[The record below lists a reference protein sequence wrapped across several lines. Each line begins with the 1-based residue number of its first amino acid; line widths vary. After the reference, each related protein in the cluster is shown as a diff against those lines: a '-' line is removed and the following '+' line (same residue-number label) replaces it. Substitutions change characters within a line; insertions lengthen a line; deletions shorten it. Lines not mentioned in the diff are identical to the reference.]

1 MTFRPLLFAIAI
13 LAACGDN
20 AGRYL
25 IDQPVEAEQRRVGAG
40 SIEVRDVT
48 LPAYAADSAIVLQD
62 ADGAL
67 KTVPDALWADN
78 PVSGVTRAIAR
89 NLDLTTTARVAAE
102 PWPLDE
108 GPDLALEVRVD
119 RMVARS
125 DGKFELSGQYAVSA
139 PQGGRREI
147 LERFEIITPMAEAT
161 PAAVAAATGLA
172 LAELNAQIVQR
183 LAR

>member
-1 MTFRPLLFAIAI
+1 MTFQPLLLAFAI

-25 IDQPVEAEQRRVGAG
+25 IDQPVEADQRRVGAR

-48 LPAYAADSAIVLQD
+48 LPAYAADSAIVLQGE
-62 ADGAL
+62 DGAL
-67 KTVPDALWADN
+67 KVVKDALWADN
-78 PVSGVTRAIAR
+78 PVSGVTRVIAR

-108 GPDLALEVRVD
+108 GPDLTLEIRVD
-119 RMVARS
+119 RMVARA
-125 DGKFELSGQYAVSA
+125 DGNFQLSGQYAVSS
-139 PQGGRREI
+139 PSGTGREI
-147 LERFEIITPMAEAT
+147 LERFEIVTPLAEPT
-161 PAAVAAATGLA
+161 PAAVAAATGRA
-172 LAELNAQIVQR
+172 LAELSAAIADR